1 MTSTSLRHL
10 VWPTAMFL
18 LLAACTGSPDTAS
31 SVPEDA
37 STSAAAVTSTVP
49 TAPSTTEHQ
58 EAVTTTAQG
67 PINVEAVS
75 EDELQP
81 GTYYVDPDGDTD
93 TTLRGEFTVTDDGW
107 GPFVG
112 TNKQGPTDSAG
123 YVAMKVLAV
132 TQVASAG
139 CDGTVWE
146 PVGAS
151 AEDLAVA
158 LGGIDDFI
166 TQVAPAPV
174 HAYGYDGYHLVL
186 EVPDLGN
193 EVWQEFVEC
202 DDGYFDGYEG
212 PTLSRFYQGPN
223 QVVEFWAIDV
233 EGTTLLVE
241 ATWFPHSPAEDVT
254 ALRAILDSLV
264 IRP

>member
-1 MTSTSLRHL
+1 M
-10 VWPTAMFL
+10 
-18 LLAACTGSPDTAS
+18 DT
-31 SVPEDA
+31 
-37 STSAAAVTSTVP
+37 
-49 TAPSTTEHQ
+49 
-58 EAVTTTAQG
+58 
-67 PINVEAVS
+67 VS
-75 EDELQP
+75 EHELRP
-81 GTYYVDPDGDTD
+81 GTYYVDPDGDAD
-93 TTLRGEFTVTDDGW
+93 TTLRGEFTIAEKGW
-107 GPFVG
+107 GPFLG
-112 TNKQGPTDSAG
+112 TNKSGPTDSAG

-146 PVGAS
+146 PVGTS

-158 LGGIDDFI
+158 LGGIEDFI
-166 TQVAPAPV
+166 TQVAPTPV
-174 HAYGYDGYHLVL
+174 TAYGFDGHHLVL

-193 EVWQEFVEC
+193 EVWNEFVEC

-212 PTLSRFYQGPN
+212 PTLSRYYQGPN

-233 EGTTLLVE
+233 ADTPLLVE
-241 ATWFPHSPAEDVT
+241 ATWFPQSPAEDVT